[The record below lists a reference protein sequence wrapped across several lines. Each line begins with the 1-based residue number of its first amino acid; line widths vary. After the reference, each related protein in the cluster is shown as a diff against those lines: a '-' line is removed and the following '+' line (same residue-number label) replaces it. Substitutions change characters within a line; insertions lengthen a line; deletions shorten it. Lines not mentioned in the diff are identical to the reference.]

1 MSRREPIAYLLPRFS
16 VTRPVTVIMILCAI
30 LVVGFIANSRIPVAL
45 FPAGME
51 GNSLGVFAN
60 YNNAAA
66 RDVEEK
72 ITRPIEDMIGTISG
86 VKELNSYVSNG
97 RTFTRV
103 TFQNDV
109 DVQLA
114 YASLRDRIRSDS

>member
-1 MSRREPIAYLLPRFS
+1 MRRREPIAYLLPRFS

-60 YNNAAA
+60 YNNGGQ
-66 RDVEEK
+66 
-72 ITRPIEDMIGTISG
+72 MWH
-86 VKELNSYVSNG
+86 
-97 RTFTRV
+97 
-103 TFQNDV
+103 
-109 DVQLA
+109 
-114 YASLRDRIRSDS
+114 ASLAEVPLQQHRLITQYEFFYR